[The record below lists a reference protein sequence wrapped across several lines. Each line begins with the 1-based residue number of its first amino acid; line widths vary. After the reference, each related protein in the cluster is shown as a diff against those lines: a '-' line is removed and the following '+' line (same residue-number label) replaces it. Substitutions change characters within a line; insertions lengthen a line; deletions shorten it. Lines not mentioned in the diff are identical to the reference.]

1 MGAAR
6 THAIS
11 GNTGDLRDMQDSLRS
26 IEEID
31 DSQES
36 EGPILLTKSVNTDG
50 GKGPWFR
57 VRFGK
62 LRMWRST

>member
-1 MGAAR
+1 
-6 THAIS
+6 
-11 GNTGDLRDMQDSLRS
+11 MQDNLQS

-36 EGPILLTKSVNTDG
+36 EGPIVPMKSVNADG

-57 VRFGK
+57 V
-62 LRMWRST
+62 